1 MKRLLILSIIFA
13 VLVLVLGYWVY
24 QDAEMKKKR
33 EVNQLIHESSQSLNI
48 IEPSP
53 HNFIYKQ
60 VDEVVEVRSSVH
72 LIAKSSEL

>member
-13 VLVLVLGYWVY
+13 VLVLGYWVY
-24 QDAEMKKKR
+24 QDAKMKKKR

>member
-13 VLVLVLGYWVY
+13 VLVLGYWVY

-60 VDEVVEVRSSVH
+60 VNEVVVVRPSFH

>member
-13 VLVLVLGYWVY
+13 VLVLGYWVY

-33 EVNQLIHESSQSLNI
+33 EVNQLIHENSQSLNI

-60 VDEVVEVRSSVH
+60 VDEVVEVRSSVY

>member
-13 VLVLVLGYWVY
+13 VLVLGYWVY

-60 VDEVVEVRSSVH
+60 VDEVVEVRSSVY

>member
-13 VLVLVLGYWVY
+13 VLVLGYWVY

-33 EVNQLIHESSQSLNI
+33 GVNQLIHESSQSLNI

-53 HNFIYKQ
+53 HNFIYKKL
-60 VDEVVEVRSSVH
+60 DEVVEVRSSVY

>member
-13 VLVLVLGYWVY
+13 LLVLGYWVY

>member
-13 VLVLVLGYWVY
+13 VLVLGYWVY

-48 IEPSP
+48 IELSP

-72 LIAKSSEL
+72 LIEKSSEL

>member
-1 MKRLLILSIIFA
+1 MKKLLILSIIFA
-13 VLVLVLGYWVY
+13 VLVLGYWVY

-33 EVNQLIHESSQSLNI
+33 EVNQLIHESSQSFNI

-60 VDEVVEVRSSVH
+60 VNEVVVVRPSFH

>member
-13 VLVLVLGYWVY
+13 VLVLGYWVY

-60 VDEVVEVRSSVH
+60 VDEVVEVRSPVY

>member
-13 VLVLVLGYWVY
+13 VLVLGYWVY
-24 QDAEMKKKR
+24 QDEKKKKKR

-48 IEPSP
+48 IELSP

>member
-13 VLVLVLGYWVY
+13 VLVLGYWVY

-33 EVNQLIHESSQSLNI
+33 EVNQLIHESSQSVNI
-48 IEPSP
+48 IESSP

-60 VDEVVEVRSSVH
+60 VDEVVEVRSSVY

>member
-13 VLVLVLGYWVY
+13 VLVLGYWVY

>member
-1 MKRLLILSIIFA
+1 MKKLLILSIIFA
-13 VLVLVLGYWVY
+13 VLVLGYWVY

-60 VDEVVEVRSSVH
+60 VDEVVEVRSSVY

>member
-13 VLVLVLGYWVY
+13 VLVLGYWVY

-33 EVNQLIHESSQSLNI
+33 EVNQLIYESSHSLNI

>member
-13 VLVLVLGYWVY
+13 VLVLGYWVY

-60 VDEVVEVRSSVH
+60 VDEAVAVRSSFH